1 MTIHTIATSI
11 SNSDWA
17 ADGPAHQRRAPP
29 ALIDQAHDQ
38 IDAERGNVEN
48 RIDAF
53 DRFITRVE
61 ALPTESPGP
70 ASQPAVATVP
80 QTGRSTATPGSA
92 DGCQRVRAAFADT
105 VGPQSADEERLLETI
120 EAKLS
125 ETVATALAS
134 TTETWFTP
142 RVKQVVLTEARNCR
156 WKTQTRGVALDR
168 EAEHLTNAARTI
180 ERIATRITDADETS
194 LLQLG
199 FEELQSRHEM
209 LASLRQECERLA
221 HDRQALLND
230 TTSQNAQFGVGH
242 QTFVVAH
249 RTLVDYLY
257 EEFPVDHPVL
267 ATIVCLDDV
276 CRDCQRTVRDHLV
289 RRV

>member
-1 MTIHTIATSI
+1 MTTHTIDTSI
-11 SNSDWA
+11 YNSVWA
-17 ADGPAHQRRAPP
+17 ADGPSRRPEAPP

-38 IDAERGNVEN
+38 IDAEREAVED

-61 ALPTESPGP
+61 AIPTESPDSPGQAP
-70 ASQPAVATVP
+70 VATVT
-80 QTGRSTATPGSA
+80 QAGSTTPTAGSD

-105 VGPQSADEERLLETI
+105 VGPESAGEARLI
-120 EAKLS
+120 EAIESELS

-142 RVKQVVLTEARNCR
+142 RVKQAVLTEARNCR
-156 WKTQTRGVALDR
+156 WKTQTRGIALDR
-168 EAEHLTNAARTI
+168 EAERLTDAARTI

-199 FEELQSRHEM
+199 FDELRSRHEM
-209 LASLRQECERLA
+209 LASLHQECEQLS
-221 HDRQALLND
+221 HDRQAFLND
-230 TTSQNAQFGVGH
+230 TTSQSAHLGVGH

-249 RTLVDYLY
+249 RTLIEYLY
-257 EEFPVDHPVL
+257 DELPVDHPVL
-267 ATIVCLDDV
+267 ATIVCLADV
-276 CRDCQRTVRDHLV
+276 CQDCQRTVRDHLV